1 MNLDDAIDQFLAWA
15 RIEKGLAENTIQSYG
30 RDLAAFARS
39 VADLRGDVVVKD
51 VRKTDVLAH
60 VLALS
65 KGGMSVRSQTRHL
78 VAIRQLFRFLVRE
91 KEITV
96 SPADEVELPRA
107 TKSLPVFLDV
117 TEVDRL
123 LAAPDASPRGL
134 RDRAMLEVLY
144 ATGLRVSELVTL
156 PMDAVDLSRGYLL
169 VRGKGNKERV
179 VPVGEQAMRALETY
193 TRTVRPHLDDGRG
206 SPALFLRRGGEP
218 MTRQG
223 FWKLLKGYARV
234 AGVKGTVSPH
244 KLRHSFATHL
254 LERGADLRAVQ
265 AMLGHADLS
274 TTEIYTHVNRERL
287 RRLYA
292 QHHPRARA

>member
-39 VADLRGDVVVKD
+39 VADARGDVVVKD
-51 VRKTDVLAH
+51 VMKTDVLGH

-117 TEVDRL
+117 AEVDRL
-123 LAAPDASPRGL
+123 LAAPDTSPRGV
-134 RDRAMLEVLY
+134 RDRAMLEVL
-144 ATGLRVSELVTL
+144 
-156 PMDAVDLSRGYLL
+156 
-169 VRGKGNKERV
+169 
-179 VPVGEQAMRALETY
+179 
-193 TRTVRPHLDDGRG
+193 
-206 SPALFLRRGGEP
+206 
-218 MTRQG
+218 
-223 FWKLLKGYARV
+223 
-234 AGVKGTVSPH
+234 
-244 KLRHSFATHL
+244 
-254 LERGADLRAVQ
+254 
-265 AMLGHADLS
+265 
-274 TTEIYTHVNRERL
+274 
-287 RRLYA
+287 
-292 QHHPRARA
+292 